1 MAIVAIFEAP
11 GMTQA
16 AYEQSVDRLTGGGT
30 LTGPEDW
37 PVPGIISHTAAPTP
51 DGWLVVDV
59 WESEEAFR
67 RFGEVMMTIHQ
78 ELGHPAVEPK
88 TYPVF
93 KVVTAPT
100 G

>member
-1 MAIVAIFEAP
+1 MSVVIVFELP

-16 AYEQSVDRLTGGGT
+16 QYEQCVERLTGRP
-30 LTGPEDW
+30 GPMTSTSDW
-37 PVPGIISHTAAPTP
+37 PVAGIVSHVAAPTS

-67 RFGEVMMTIHQ
+67 EFGETVVPILQ
-78 ELGHPAVEPK
+78 DLGVPDAQPRI
-88 TYPVF
+88 YPVLNA
-93 KVVTAPT
+93 VT

>member
-1 MAIVAIFEAP
+1 MAIIVVLDMP

-16 AYEQSVDRLTGGGT
+16 LYEQSAEKVAGRP
-30 LTGPEDW
+30 GPVTSPSDW
-37 PVPGIISHTAAPTP
+37 PVAGLVSHTAAPTAN
-51 DGWLVVDV
+51 GFLVVDV

-67 RFGEVMMTIHQ
+67 QFGEKLVPILR
-78 ELGHPAVEPK
+78 ELGLPDVQPQ

-93 KVVTAPT
+93 AMVT

>member
-1 MAIVAIFEAP
+1 MAIVVVFDVP

-16 AYEQSVDRLTGGGT
+16 HYEKSVEKLAGRP
-30 LTGPEDW
+30 GPAKSPSDW
-37 PVPGIISHTAAPTP
+37 PVAGLLSHTAAPTA

-67 RFGEVMMTIHQ
+67 QFGEVILPILR
-78 ELGHPAVEPK
+78 ELGVPGEPQPK

-93 KVVTAPT
+93 NVVTR
-100 G
+100 